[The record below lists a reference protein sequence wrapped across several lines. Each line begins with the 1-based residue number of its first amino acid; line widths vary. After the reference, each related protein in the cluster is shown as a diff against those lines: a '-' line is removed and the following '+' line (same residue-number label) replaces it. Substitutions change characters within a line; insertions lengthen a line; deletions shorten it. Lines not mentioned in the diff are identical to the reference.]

1 MFVVCCSGLGV
12 GGLLFGLVV
21 LVVSLLVFTLS
32 RPTVHIATKGYTKT
46 HNQSLT
52 VESCFS
58 HNLLGLRFIFENQSL

>member
-1 MFVVCCSGLGV
+1 MLVVCCSGLGV

-52 VESCFS
+52 V
-58 HNLLGLRFIFENQSL
+58 